1 MLKYI
6 YGELMMKST
15 KSSETLKN
23 LISDLERRVEDGIL
37 EKNNLVFIKKLLEKA
52 EDESEAIT
60 ICKLATTYNKTGLIY
75 DKKLEISNDSINYL
89 KKNEKLSF
97 DNGGIKHKLII
108 GDNYDA
114 LLNLLIEY
122 RGLID
127 IIYIDPPYGSN
138 SMGEF
143 AVTNYSNEINR
154 DNLLSMMY
162 PRLLIAKQLLSKD
175 GIILCS
181 IDDKNQAYLKC
192 LFDDVFGESNFVAN
206 LVRNSSNSHSGTNH
220 SISNQVDYVLFYSK
234 DISFKE
240 NFIQVKKKE
249 YEFDKL
255 DENGKYKL
263 SPLIRS
269 GNHATD
275 VSRPNC
281 YYPIYVSKDLKEF
294 SLKKKDSYL
303 EIFPPKINDKVNKV
317 WGWGNKW
324 SNEKFSKNFDFRK
337 NSELTKTNINLLVAL
352 RNDKNQIEI
361 FRKHYEWDNGDSKK
375 TFTTSAYGNIIEN
388 CLNTKGTNLL
398 KEIFGSKIF
407 DNPKPIELINYLL
420 EISFKKADTILDFFA
435 GSGTTGHAILEWNR
449 ENDDDKQFILVQ
461 LDENLEDIYKHAHS
475 DNKETAAGSLDF
487 IKLHNLPLNL
497 GSITYE
503 RLSRIMNGKSS
514 LNKTDYKWLKNNKP
528 YGNSLDVYDFKSVS
542 VFDDK
547 IFGLIDETDYGF
559 SKFNTLQEKI
569 EWVCNNFETVAR
581 KLKNVKKD

>member
-1 MLKYI
+1 
-6 YGELMMKST
+6 MMKST